1 MYGRRPARRR
11 LCVEGG
17 RDGSVAARLRRD
29 PGSRSA
35 ISCNSRNKWLIA
47 LRVRRDSRAHRPQ
60 PRPSYPS
67 LTTPQPHPARP
78 STRPGPDGPARPGPY
93 PARLRPATPRPPRP
107 TRPRRRS
114 GPFRIRPE
122 PKRRCRPNR
131 TTAIPCPSR
140 AGAEQLPSGPSPSRW
155 PLPSHTCARR
165 RSRAG
170 RSRPGGMGAS
180 TRDSDAPPA
189 RHLLRPQ
196 APAGGDANSS
206 CTPAAIRECFPAVC
220 RRTNRILRHTGR
232 RAAPA
237 LSHCRGPPGPTA
249 PGRAGVAAAEARHRA
264 QGLHLGA
271 HRAAPGRTQGR
282 TGHSRRRRHVGGGG
296 GGSWLTPAF
305 ARACAGE

>member
-93 PARLRPATPRPPRP
+93 PARLRLATPRPPRP

-155 PLPSHTCARR
+155 RSDGPYPHTHARAADHAPAAAGRAVWERQHETPTRLRPATSCAHRR
-165 RSRAG
+165 RPAATRT
-170 RSRPGGMGAS
+170 RPA
-180 TRDSDAPPA
+180 
-189 RHLLRPQ
+189 HRPQ
-196 APAGGDANSS
+196 SGNA
-206 CTPAAIRECFPAVC
+206 FP
-220 RRTNRILRHTGR
+220 
-232 RAAPA
+232 
-237 LSHCRGPPGPTA
+237 
-249 PGRAGVAAAEARHRA
+249 
-264 QGLHLGA
+264 Q
-271 HRAAPGRTQGR
+271 
-282 TGHSRRRRHVGGGG
+282 
-296 GGSWLTPAF
+296 
-305 ARACAGE
+305 CAGEQTEFSGTLAGGPRRP